1 MSWQITLDD
10 RKFLLDDL
18 PGTTIQR
25 IASKCDVGWFD
36 LVLSP
41 GQNLNAFVDL
51 IGEVAKQMDT
61 PTPLEAGSGVGA
73 IRDFL
78 INQLE
83 RVDDDRPRT
92 WDRDGNPLAEDAPE
106 TDGSST
112 SPASTDGLPTSSED
126 SPTET

>member
-25 IASKCDVGWFD
+25 IASKYEIGWLD

-41 GQNLNAFVDL
+41 AQNVNAFLDVL
-51 IGEVAKQMDT
+51 TEVARQMDT
-61 PTPLEAGSGVGA
+61 ACPLTPESGVGDVLA
-73 IRDFL
+73 F
-78 INQLE
+78 INDQLE
-83 RVDDDRPRT
+83 RVPDDRPKT
-92 WDRDGNPLAEDAPE
+92 WDKDGNPLAEDATV

-112 SPASTDGLPTSSED
+112 SPDVTTGLPTSSED